1 MLDTTPETIMKEHDS
16 IEVEFDISF
25 DDLTTSTGHSTF
37 YNKTLQV
44 NQAFIFLSKNNLLSD
59 NFLII

>member
-1 MLDTTPETIMKEHDS
+1 MLDTTSETIMKEDDS

-44 NQAFIFLSKNNLLSD
+44 NQAFIFLSFK
-59 NFLII
+59 

>member
-1 MLDTTPETIMKEHDS
+1 MLDTTSETIMKEYDS
-16 IEVEFDISF
+16 IGVEFDISF

-44 NQAFIFLSKNNLLSD
+44 YLAFISLSCK
-59 NFLII
+59 

>member
-1 MLDTTPETIMKEHDS
+1 MLDTTSETIMKEDDS
-16 IEVEFDISF
+16 IGVEFDISF

-44 NQAFIFLSKNNLLSD
+44 NLTFISLNCK
-59 NFLII
+59 

>member
-1 MLDTTPETIMKEHDS
+1 MLDTTSEMIMKEYDS

-25 DDLTTSTGHSTF
+25 DDLTVSTGHSTF

-44 NQAFIFLSKNNLLSD
+44 SLTFISLSYK
-59 NFLII
+59 

>member
-1 MLDTTPETIMKEHDS
+1 MLDTTETIMKEYDS
-16 IEVEFDISF
+16 IGVEFDISF

-44 NQAFIFLSKNNLLSD
+44 NLAFISLSWK
-59 NFLII
+59 